1 MKNNYEFHRF
11 AVSVNRKIGNAVQ
24 RNFIKR
30 KMRELFRLNQ
40 DLITKKYDLWIVAK
54 RRFNR
59 KETKEVERL
68 FLHSLKKINNFNGF
82 KNK

>member
-30 KMRELFRLNQ
+30 KMREFFRLNQ
-40 DLITKKYDLWIVAK
+40 DLVTKKHDLWIVAK
-54 RRFNR
+54 GRFNR
-59 KETKEVERL
+59 KETREVERL
-68 FLHSLKKINNFNGF
+68 FLDSLKKINNFKWF
-82 KNK
+82 